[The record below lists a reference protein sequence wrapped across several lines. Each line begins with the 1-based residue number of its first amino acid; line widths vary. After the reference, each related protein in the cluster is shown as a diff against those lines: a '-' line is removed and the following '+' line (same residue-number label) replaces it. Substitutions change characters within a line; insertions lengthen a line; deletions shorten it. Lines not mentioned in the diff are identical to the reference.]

1 MNNAGKL
8 WRHICSYINGL
19 TDHPILHS
27 LFCSSAATSVLMSGE
42 ELKKQLA
49 EMERALEGKVSVVLA
64 TQHLNHMYSVTADKD
79 PVCALEIGYTVF
91 FQWKQ
96 IKELRARLSYS
107 VPSFC
112 HLLNSS
118 IQQGC
123 YSINKCE
130 RLESRLK
137 KEYSRILTKYK
148 TLKGQHRASFKTK
161 TTNILIFKE
170 EIAPIVQGTTASP
183 LAGKFSSY

>member
-1 MNNAGKL
+1 MAG
-8 WRHICSYINGL
+8 
-19 TDHPILHS
+19 
-27 LFCSSAATSVLMSGE
+27 V
-42 ELKKQLA
+42 
-49 EMERALEGKVSVVLA
+49 ERALEGKVSVVLA
-64 TQHLNHMYSVTADKD
+64 TQHLNHMYSITADKN

-96 IKELRARLSYS
+96 IKELKARLSHP

-112 HLLNSS
+112 HLVNSS

-137 KEYSRILTKYK
+137 KIQQNFDQIQDFE
-148 TLKGQHRASFKTK
+148 
-161 TTNILIFKE
+161 
-170 EIAPIVQGTTASP
+170 GTTQST
-183 LAGKFSSY
+183 LQDKNNKYFNI